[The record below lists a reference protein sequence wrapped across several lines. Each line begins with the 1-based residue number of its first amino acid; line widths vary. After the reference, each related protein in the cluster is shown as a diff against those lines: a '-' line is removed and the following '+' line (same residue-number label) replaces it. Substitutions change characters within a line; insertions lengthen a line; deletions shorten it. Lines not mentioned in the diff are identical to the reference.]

1 MAYPGG
7 MTVDTGGGSGT
18 TILRSEMS
26 LVLFGGLAS
35 MEAGAVHAAA
45 AGIHAEHRQ
54 LAQLFI
60 VIAAL
65 QLGVGLW
72 AVVRSSRAAAWA
84 VVGVNA
90 AAIAGWL
97 YTRLAGLSWIEG
109 LEVREA
115 PQFADTACALLA
127 AVAVFAA
134 YTGAILPPERRQ
146 QRGLVIPAV
155 VLGMFAVWTML
166 AAGTHVHSHEAEAA
180 DGHSHGTEEVADRR
194 ARAWHRGSCRRRR
207 RRCRGRRRG
216 RLRRGSLGYGRGS
229 RPHRGGVRGRRR
241 ARPHHRPRGGS
252 CRRARRP
259 GVAPPVGPDPAGR
272 PVGCPRR
279 HDRTA
284 TPSHE
289 ARGRHAGRAPP
300 LRRSRRRHRRG
311 LLVDRRRR
319 HGQRALHQGRS
330 HRGRRPPRPAR
341 SRITRLQRRER
352 PAHARRRD
360 VHRQRPPRRRSV
372 AHRAG
377 PAR

>member
-1 MAYPGG
+1 

-207 RRCRGRRRG
+207 RRRGGRRRG
-216 RLRRGSLGYGRGS
+216 R
-229 RPHRGGVRGRRR
+229 RPTRE
-241 ARPHHRPRGGS
+241 
-252 CRRARRP
+252 
-259 GVAPPVGPDPAGR
+259 PPTWQVVTPT
-272 PVGCPRR
+272 PRR
-279 HDRTA
+279 SPRPKTGTSTSS
-284 TPSHE
+284 TP
-289 ARGRHAGRAPP
+289 
-300 LRRSRRRHRRG
+300 RR
-311 LLVDRRRR
+311 L
-319 HGQRALHQGRS
+319 
-330 HRGRRPPRPAR
+330 RPP
-341 SRITRLQRRER
+341 S
-352 PAHARRRD
+352 
-360 VHRQRPPRRRSV
+360 PPPWR
-372 AHRAG
+372 G
-377 PAR
+377 PARGTRPSRSTCRVSPASRPNSNSEP